1 MSSGASRAA
10 IYEVLTISKDGKEH
24 PLQGKTVN
32 FNYYESLYSPVVSGN
47 LTYVDA
53 GGSVEDKKENLT
65 SIKDGLPITA
75 LEDLKVKIQTS
86 FGTLDFTRD
95 PFKVTS
101 SPIMHQESNRQTVL
115 LTFVNEKELRNSEVP
130 VFDRY
135 VGRISDS
142 IRKILQQKLQI
153 SNDKIDIEPTKNSY
167 GFVGKGRG
175 ALNIIL
181 DLCRRSV
188 PVKGDAGYFFFQ
200 TQDGFNF
207 KSIDTLLSQDAK
219 QKYIYSGALKDNLE
233 NSDNDFKIVLAPTVK
248 KDQDITQ
255 ALKNGTYVNRNVF
268 FNPQTF
274 EHSEVVFS
282 VNKDGVKK
290 TLGGDL
296 PIKPEDVKGFTKT
309 NHHILDIG
317 SFETQN
323 QNPNNDP
330 REWQAT
336 SQMRYNLL
344 HSIVVKI
351 QVPCNTELRAGDII
365 EIELESQQ
373 EDKVESPTDEQQSG
387 KFLILHLCHHFDTL
401 RSFTSL
407 TLVRDSYGI
416 RRSKD

>member
-1 MSSGASRAA
+1 M
-10 IYEVLTISKDGKEH
+10 
-24 PLQGKTVN
+24 
-32 FNYYESLYSPVVSGN
+32 SGN

-53 GGSVEDKKENLT
+53 GGSTEDKKDNLT

-75 LEDLKVKIQTS
+75 LEDLKVKIQTA
-86 FGTLDFTRD
+86 FGTLDYTKD

-115 LTFVNEKELRNSEVP
+115 LTFVNDKELKNSEVP
-130 VFDRY
+130 IFDRY
-135 VGRISDS
+135 VGKISDS
-142 IRKILQQKLQI
+142 IKKILQEKLQI
-153 SNDKIDIEPTKNSY
+153 SEDKIDVETTKNSY

-200 TQDGFNF
+200 TQDGFKY
-207 KSIDTLLSQDAK
+207 KSINSLLSQEPK
-219 QKYIYSGALKDNLE
+219 QKYLYYGAMRTNQE
-233 NSDNDFKIVLAPTVK
+233 NSDNDFKILLPPKVK
-248 KDQDITQ
+248 KDQDITKT
-255 ALKNGTYVNRNVF
+255 LKDGTYVNRNVF

-274 EHSEVVFS
+274 EHSEIIFS
-282 VNKDGVKK
+282 VDKDGVKK
-290 TLGGDL
+290 TLGGEL
-296 PIKPEDVKGFTKT
+296 PIKTNDLKSFVKT

-317 SFETQN
+317 SFEVQN

-330 REWQAT
+330 REWQASST
-336 SQMRYNLL
+336 MRYNLL
-344 HSIVVKI
+344 HSIVMEI
-351 QVPCNTELRAGDII
+351 QIPCNTELMAGDII
-365 EIELESQQ
+365 EIEIESIK
-373 EDKVESPTDEQQSG
+373 EDMVQSPSDEQQSG
-387 KFLILHLCHHFDTL
+387 KYLIMHLCHHFDSL